1 MTEARMPAKAGE
13 ALAKS
18 RSLARGTED
27 CRRVSEVPTC
37 DGGVAKAELNEVAE
51 ARVPSEDGEV
61 MDATRSLAIGTED
74 CKRVEAVK

>member
-1 MTEARMPAKAGE
+1 MTEARMPAI
-13 ALAKS
+13 AKS

-27 CRRVSEVPTC
+27 CRRVSEVPTS

-51 ARVPSEDGEV
+51 AEVPSEDGEV

-74 CKRVEAVK
+74 CRRVEAVK